1 MICPPRQSPHPPL
14 MQSVQKY
21 SNTCCQLFLIFCWE
35 SQSSYSQMHWFPSSI
50 WTWDSGLELY
60 VPKVSFWATSIR
72 RCHVFLLLIR
82 VRTSVP
88 RYPEPLMPVM
98 AGTLGNMAL
107 DWGNT
112 DWQWLLGR
120 AARGLPTAQF
130 VPRRWH
136 RPAQAGHG
144 ELFGRFGQT
153 RLPWHRQEAAD
164 HGWLFGASGP
174 WRQDKPQSGHF
185 LGHLFLHTFGH
196 LWSTELWADIVAK
209 F

>member
-1 MICPPRQSPHPPL
+1 MICPPL
-14 MQSVQKY
+14 MQSVQKNY
-21 SNTCCQLFLIFCWE
+21 RNTSCQLFLIFTENHNPRIHRCID
-35 SQSSYSQMHWFPSSI
+35 FLLRP
-50 WTWDSGLELY
+50 GPELH
-60 VPKVSFWATSIR
+60 VPKVTFWATSIR

-144 ELFGRFGQT
+144 ELFGRFSQT
-153 RLPWHRQEAAD
+153 RLPWHRQLAAN
-164 HGWLFGASGP
+164 HGWLLWAPGP
-174 WRQDKPQSGHF
+174 WRQDKPKCG
-185 LGHLFLHTFGH
+185 
-196 LWSTELWADIVAK
+196 K
-209 F
+209 FCNTYAFMLSVNTAVG